1 MDAYEVHVAFR
12 PHKTNIYF
20 TPTPYVK
27 WHHYTRISVILQYC
41 SNKYLWIFIVAFQDH
56 QSVAAFKPHNN
67 VFILNIYLSWPPTVV
82 WPISRTK
89 IIVSFC
95 EAACCCFD
103 VLISNFNIV
112 WLVQRAP
119 AIAAVT
125 GRGGFLRIVKGTF
138 KHTIGFC
145 AFLGRTIA
153 SRKGAT
159 QRVAQKTNVVQ
170 PKGLLEK
177 FVNRGLAV
185 PRTYCICERS
195 TALWCDFCSL
205 FSERE
210 YFYR

>member
-1 MDAYEVHVAFR
+1 M
-12 PHKTNIYF
+12 
-20 TPTPYVK
+20 
-27 WHHYTRISVILQYC
+27 
-41 SNKYLWIFIVAFQDH
+41 
-56 QSVAAFKPHNN
+56 
-67 VFILNIYLSWPPTVV
+67 
-82 WPISRTK
+82 
-89 IIVSFC
+89 
-95 EAACCCFD
+95 
-103 VLISNFNIV
+103 
-112 WLVQRAP
+112 QRAP

-195 TALWCDFCSL
+195 TAL
-205 FSERE
+205 
-210 YFYR
+210 